1 MDALAVHHGPAFEGY
16 RKVQAV
22 PTDSASTEQLRE
34 SMIHYRALFEDL
46 TGLREGQAGPQRDRV
61 AEIRDGSAGAPAD
74 RELASDR
81 ELAAENRERAAENR
95 DAAARER
102 DLAAEDGSRA
112 ADTPRR

>member
-1 MDALAVHHGPAFEGY
+1 MDALAVHHGQAFEGY

-46 TGLREGQAGPQRDRV
+46 TGLREGQTGPQRGRV
-61 AEIRDGSAGAPAD
+61 AEIRDGSAGAPA
-74 RELASDR
+74 AG
-81 ELAAENRERAAENR
+81 NR

-102 DLAAEDGSRA
+102 DLAAEDGSRT
-112 ADTPRR
+112 ADTPR